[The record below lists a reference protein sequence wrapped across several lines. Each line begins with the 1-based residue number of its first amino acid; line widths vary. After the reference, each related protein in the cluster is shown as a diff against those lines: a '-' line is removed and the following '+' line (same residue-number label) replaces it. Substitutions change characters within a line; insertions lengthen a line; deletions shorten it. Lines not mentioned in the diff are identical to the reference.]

1 MTKIKKNIRKIATVL
16 YASIVMTC
24 MQMSAVMAATDTNSV
39 TKPLDNLKT
48 LLLAVIGAVGVIILA
63 KNVMEFA
70 QAYQHNNLSMSEKEK
85 IVRQVT
91 KKCKKYVDWCIIW
104 RYK

>member
-1 MTKIKKNIRKIATVL
+1 MCIRDR
-16 YASIVMTC
+16 
-24 MQMSAVMAATDTNSV
+24 MSTVMAATDTNSV

-70 QAYQHNNLSMSEKEK
+70 PVSYTHLYFS
-85 IVRQVT
+85 
-91 KKCKKYVDWCIIW
+91 
-104 RYK
+104 